1 MQHNLSHATQLC
13 QDFLTNETNICVL
26 QGRND
31 ENETWELHLLFFIL
45 NETLSIDREIKL
57 QSFNMNQVVEGVK
70 CKSARA
76 KKCKVTP
83 I

>member
-1 MQHNLSHATQLC
+1 M
-13 QDFLTNETNICVL
+13 
-26 QGRND
+26 
-31 ENETWELHLLFFIL
+31 HLLFFIL

-76 KKCKVTP
+76 KKCKATP
-83 I
+83 IKRYMSKERSLFSRRIFFVEAYIKK